1 MTGKEIK
8 EKINFNN
15 KKIQSILDP
24 TVFILQPEVQK
35 YMEENEYLKSIC
47 KHEYKNGVCIYCG
60 KPINP

>member
-1 MTGKEIK
+1 MTGEEIK

-47 KHEYKNGVCIYCG
+47 EHVYENGVCIYCG

>member
-47 KHEYKNGVCIYCG
+47 EHEYENGVCIYCG

>member
-47 KHEYKNGVCIYCG
+47 EHEYENGICIYCG

>member
-8 EKINFNN
+8 EQINFNN

-47 KHEYKNGVCIYCG
+47 EHEYENGVCIYCG

>member
-47 KHEYKNGVCIYCG
+47 EHEYENGVCIYCG
-60 KPINP
+60 KPMNP

>member
-47 KHEYKNGVCIYCG
+47 EHKYENGVCIYCG